1 MSPSR
6 LCRRLRLAKA
16 RHNVTCGE
24 ELRTAARDES
34 SEEDV
39 VPSQLKVEDTADLE
53 ASEEEVSTPEKE
65 SATDN
70 AALVEVIKLYA

>member
-1 MSPSR
+1 MSRPKTS
-6 LCRRLRLAKA
+6 LQSFPKEAKA

-34 SEEDV
+34 SDV

-65 SATDN
+65 CATDD
-70 AALVEVIKLYA
+70 AAENIDDI